1 MSMNTFRISLV
12 WPKPTYSQKMESKAS
27 NQLGYFSRNL
37 WYVFSLFD
45 SIGLV
50 PKKHESIPPLVAVGR
65 VHYYFIDKFLWLLM
79 TISELLDH
87 QVEHRASINWAII
100 TFIKWKS
107 FVHVTQV
114 HRGRR
119 GRDGMEARTETRL
132 FSRRKM
138 GKVIEFVL
146 FSNHTSIA
154 IGKNSIPP

>member
-1 MSMNTFRISLV
+1 
-12 WPKPTYSQKMESKAS
+12 
-27 NQLGYFSRNL
+27 
-37 WYVFSLFD
+37 
-45 SIGLV
+45 
-50 PKKHESIPPLVAVGR
+50 
-65 VHYYFIDKFLWLLM
+65 
-79 TISELLDH
+79 
-87 QVEHRASINWAII
+87 
-100 TFIKWKS
+100 
-107 FVHVTQV
+107 V